1 MIMDKIELVHGI
13 YLKLPLPNSKLST
26 NRSHGQHWGVT
37 SNLKKKDKDIGFWTT
52 KEYLN
57 SLSDNKKKL
66 YISKSHVLE
75 IEMIVHKKGKRR
87 LDIDNF
93 IRAFKSMQDGIFLA
107 LGLDDKAI
115 LKLTFNYL
123 LNAPEDMVFYGLSI
137 DDSPRFIELRKH
149 KKK

>member
-1 MIMDKIELVHGI
+1 MDKIEVVHGI

-52 KEYLN
+52 KECLCY
-57 SLSDNKKKL
+57 LSDNKKEL
-66 YISKSHVLE
+66 HISKSHDLE
-75 IEMIVHKKGKRR
+75 VEMIVHKKGKRR

-107 LGLDDKAI
+107 LDLDDKAI
-115 LKLTFNYL
+115 LKLTFRYV
-123 LNAPEDMVFYGLSI
+123 LNEPDEFVFYNLIRSN
-137 DDSPRFIELRKH
+137 L
-149 KKK
+149 